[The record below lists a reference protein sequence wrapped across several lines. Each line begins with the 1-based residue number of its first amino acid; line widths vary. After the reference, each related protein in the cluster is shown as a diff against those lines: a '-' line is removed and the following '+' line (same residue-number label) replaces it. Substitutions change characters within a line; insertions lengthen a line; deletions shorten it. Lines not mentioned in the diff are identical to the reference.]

1 MHKPRYHMTSVLLP
15 SLLGAALLL
24 SIAALQHLLVSH
36 VPLIPRNFVIPALVG
51 ALIGL
56 FIGLHHRRLLQ
67 REHHLQEAYHD
78 IWQSAYYD
86 QLTGLPN
93 RTLLLDRLRQA
104 VAHACRHDQTLGVL
118 LLDLDRFKRINE
130 SLGHTLGDQL
140 ILLVAE
146 RISSC
151 IRDSDS
157 VARLGGDEFVL
168 LMPDLKHPDDV
179 ALAANKILTAV
190 AQPIE
195 LEGQEVFCSCSIG
208 IIMAPLDGDDG
219 DTILKHADIAMYK
232 AKDAGGN
239 CYRFY
244 SWYMNQ
250 QAVERLAME
259 ANMQRGLERG
269 DFFLHYQPQIDLRSG
284 RIVGVEA
291 LLRWQA
297 PNIGPISP
305 ELFIPLAEET
315 GFIVPLGEWVL
326 RSACQQAVIWQRQ
339 GLPPIRMAVNLSL
352 RQFRQKDLVQTVADV
367 LTETGL
373 APSLLE
379 LELTESCFVDR
390 PNEAMAVLHELSRM
404 GVNLSID
411 DFGTGYSSLAY
422 LKLCPINHLKI
433 AIHFVRDITTNP
445 DDAAIAEAI
454 IAMSHAMG
462 IRVIAEGI
470 ETAEQQSFLVNKGCD
485 LAQGFLF
492 ARPMP
497 PENIAPLLEKG
508 VADPSGF
515 KGSLNPQPVL
525 F

>member
-1 MHKPRYHMTSVLLP
+1 MNKPRYNLATIFFF
-15 SLLGAALLL
+15 SLAGAVLLL
-24 SIAALQHLLVSH
+24 SIATLQHLFISHIPLV
-36 VPLIPRNFVIPALVG
+36 PRNFIIPALVG

-56 FIGLHHRRLLQ
+56 FGSLHYRCLLL
-67 REHHLQEAYHD
+67 REANLQQAYND

-86 QLTGLPN
+86 HLTGLPN

-104 VAHACRHDQTLGVL
+104 VAHACREEETLGVL
-118 LLDLDRFKRINE
+118 LLDIDRFKRINE

-146 RISSC
+146 RISGC

-168 LMPDLKHPDDV
+168 LLPNLKHPDDV
-179 ALAANKILTAV
+179 SLIANKILTAV
-190 AQPIE
+190 AMPIE

-208 IIMAPLDGDDG
+208 IIMAPLDGDDA
-219 DTILKHADIAMYK
+219 DSILKHADIAMYK

-269 DFFLHYQPQIDLRSG
+269 DFFLHYQPQINLRSG
-284 RIVGVEA
+284 RIVGFEA
-291 LLRWQA
+291 LLRWKA
-297 PNIGPISP
+297 PEIGMISP
-305 ELFIPLAEET
+305 DMFIPLAEET
-315 GFIVPLGEWVL
+315 GFIIPLGEWVL
-326 RSACQQAVIWQRQ
+326 RTACQQAVTWQRQ
-339 GLPPIRMAVNLSL
+339 GLPPTRVAVNLSV
-352 RQFRQKDLVQTVADV
+352 RQFRQKNLVETVASV
-367 LTETGL
+367 LAETGL
-373 APSLLE
+373 NPHLLE

-404 GVNLSID
+404 GVSLSID

-422 LKLCPINHLKI
+422 LKLCPISHLKI
-433 AIHFVRDITTNP
+433 AIHFVRDITTNR

-462 IRVIAEGI
+462 IRVIAEGV
-470 ETAEQQSFLVNKGCD
+470 ETPEQRIFLELKHCD

-497 PENIAPLLEKG
+497 AEDVTRLLSLDETAK
-508 VADPSGF
+508 SQF
-515 KGSLNPQPVL
+515 LESLNPQLAL